1 MDREKVIK
9 GLELLKDFISDG
21 LPGKRVVFN
30 SYINIVNDAIALM
43 KEQEAVEPG
52 KEDDGNP
59 EPCTAWWYVCGSC
72 GQPIDKMD
80 RYCRMCGR
88 EVAWE

>member
-1 MDREKVIK
+1 MNDREKVI
-9 GLELLKDFISDG
+9 GHLYDCLVASRLENMWVFVRKD
-21 LPGKRVVFN
+21 
-30 SYINIVNDAIALM
+30 IVGDALTM
-43 KEQEAVEPG
+43 LKEQEAVEPG